1 MPNESQT
8 LIELETR
15 FWQAM
20 VDGDHDTAT
29 SLLTEPAVMVSG
41 HGAFQ
46 FDHGTY
52 RQMAD
57 LGPRVVTSFK
67 LRKMNVVFPNDNT
80 AVLTYQ
86 VQQGVAPR
94 DDRSAVEVEDMNES
108 STWVRAG
115 SGWKCVMH
123 TETPVATEMAH

>member
-1 MPNESQT
+1 MSNESKI
-8 LIELETR
+8 LVELETR

-20 VDGDHDTAT
+20 VDADSDTAT
-29 SLLTEPAVMVSG
+29 ALLTEPAVMVSAR
-41 HGAFQ
+41 GAFQ
-46 FDHGTY
+46 FDHATY

-67 LRKMNVVFPNDNT
+67 LRNVNVVFPNPDT

-86 VQQGVAPR
+86 VKQGVAPR
-94 DDRSAVEVEDMNES
+94 DDRSAVEFEEMHDT

-115 SGWKCVMH
+115 KSWKCVMH